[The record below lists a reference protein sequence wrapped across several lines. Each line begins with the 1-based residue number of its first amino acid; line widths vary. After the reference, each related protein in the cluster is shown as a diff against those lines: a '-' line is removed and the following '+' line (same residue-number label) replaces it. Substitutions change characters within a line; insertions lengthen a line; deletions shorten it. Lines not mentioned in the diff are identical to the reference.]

1 MANYPCPRC
10 NVPRQSLNASCV
22 ECGWSPG
29 LARQDHHVVL
39 PRRVSRDERTA
50 LFAAFVGG
58 IFGLLIGW
66 GRGVTGAILVVSLCA
81 AYAVTLVALLIRAS
95 SVFTRTEGRPQF
107 SLKSV
112 LAFIAGWAVLLT
124 IIQLIPAQ
132 GSKWLFEWHLDLP
145 SGGLYSIVNVAIG
158 LATISWCFT
167 LPVVLLFNAWRPLR
181 YSPSPVFAYCF
192 LSAVV
197 CLLTQIILALA
208 VGEFWPFQY
217 SQLAVV
223 LVILSAI
230 GFLVESKTRTFDHDH
245 TPEAVLAIV
254 LACQTYF
261 ALLSFMAGVYR
272 MAAG

>member
-1 MANYPCPRC
+1 MYA
-10 NVPRQSLNASCV
+10 
-22 ECGWSPG
+22 
-29 LARQDHHVVL
+29 
-39 PRRVSRDERTA
+39 A
-50 LFAAFVGG
+50 LVGG

-66 GRGVTGAILVVSLCA
+66 GRGVTGAIFVASLCA
-81 AYAVTLVALLIRAS
+81 AYAVTLDVLLIRAS

-124 IIQLIPAQ
+124 LIQLIPAQ
-132 GSKWLFEWHLDLP
+132 GSKWLFEWHLHLP
-145 SGGLYSIVNVAIG
+145 SGGLHSIVIVAVGFI
-158 LATISWCFT
+158 AISWCFT
-167 LPVVLLFNAWRPLR
+167 LPVVLLFNARRLLR

-192 LSAVV
+192 LSAVAY
-197 CLLTQIILALA
+197 LLTQIILALA
-208 VGEFWPFQY
+208 VREFWPFQY

-245 TPEAVLAIV
+245 TLEAVLAIV